1 MQSLNLQLKKI
12 ELSEYR
18 KRGAVESDF
27 SRLITESTEV
37 YIDGRLAIVYVA
49 PVQENLSVL
58 REALQEI
65 KYSTSTR
72 TSGLQT
78 TSRIFGYAPRNE
90 LRNHPCRLVS
100 LATEFPKHHAT
111 IENAAQIA
119 SKYYWL
125 SNPDLAGSHMQ
136 MSEEKLEGQYVLAG
150 TMFTSGIV
158 NENNPLQYH
167 YDSGNYNGVYS
178 AMFGF
183 KQGVRGGYLSVP
195 QLDVGFEIADSSLL
209 LFDGQG
215 LLHGVTPIKKL
226 RKDAKRYSIVYYSL
240 KQMWNCDTPGEE
252 LERIRNRR
260 TQIERKPRK
269 VKS

>member
-1 MQSLNLQLKKI
+1 
-12 ELSEYR
+12 
-18 KRGAVESDF
+18 
-27 SRLITESTEV
+27 
-37 YIDGRLAIVYVA
+37 
-49 PVQENLSVL
+49 
-58 REALQEI
+58 
-65 KYSTSTR
+65 
-72 TSGLQT
+72 
-78 TSRIFGYAPRNE
+78 
-90 LRNHPCRLVS
+90 
-100 LATEFPKHHAT
+100 
-111 IENAAQIA
+111 
-119 SKYYWL
+119 
-125 SNPDLAGSHMQ
+125 MQ

-252 LERIRNRR
+252 LERLRNRR
-260 TQIERKPRK
+260 TEMERKPRK